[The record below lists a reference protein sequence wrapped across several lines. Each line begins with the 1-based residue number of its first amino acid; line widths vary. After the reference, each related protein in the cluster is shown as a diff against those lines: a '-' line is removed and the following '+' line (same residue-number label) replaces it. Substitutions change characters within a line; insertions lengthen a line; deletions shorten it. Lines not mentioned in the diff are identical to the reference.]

1 MVIVSARMNHQVNAR
16 LALSG
21 RVAAKWAQDRSRDR
35 AHDRSLG
42 LFSRYHTVL
51 LAARATYDIAPRWD
65 AGVQASAP
73 ISAAGRAR
81 QLGLG
86 VELGTL
92 LSENLWLSL
101 GWNVFGFT
109 DRDLTAQNN
118 TQRGVYLRL
127 RFKFDEALF

>member
-21 RVAAKWAQDRSRDR
+21 RVAAKWAQDR

-65 AGVQASAP
+65 AGVQASAL
-73 ISAAGRAR
+73 IGAAGRAR

-86 VELGTL
+86 AEVGTL

-109 DRDLTAQNN
+109 DRDLTAQDN

>member
-1 MVIVSARMNHQVNAR
+1 MSLVTVSAHMNQQVNAR

-21 RVAAKWAQDRSRDR
+21 RVAAKWARDQ
-35 AHDRSLG
+35 SLG
-42 LFSRYHTVL
+42 LFSRYHTEL

-65 AGVQASAP
+65 AGVQASALVG
-73 ISAAGRAR
+73 AAGGA

-86 VELGTL
+86 AELGTL

-109 DRDLTAQNN
+109 DRDLTAQDY
-118 TQRGVYLRL
+118 TQRGGYLRL